1 MNLSSVDFGGSEP
14 MLQNVASNVWGIVYR
29 IKMRSLFNSTSNLG
43 NLLLSNKRVLLVTS
57 SRG

>member
-1 MNLSSVDFGGSEP
+1 MHLSSADFGASEP

-29 IKMRSLFNSTSNLG
+29 IKVRSLFNSNSNLG